1 MASTRSA
8 ESPTLNP
15 LDGADPFPVGS
26 HENDPSP
33 VEPGPSGPLGH
44 PEPLTESE
52 RARLDFFLA
61 CVNEWRS
68 ARGFDGLSRSSAI
81 KFLMARKFNVDR
93 ALELYQQHELMRLR
107 EDLSHVEPSES
118 PVREEL
124 LSEKFTIL
132 PVRDVNGA
140 TLALFNAH
148 KHDPS
153 QTDHRSTLQGVVYQ
167 LDVALENL
175 ATQRGGLVFI
185 YNMSGSKYANFDYD
199 LSQKMLTLLK
209 GAYPARLKKV
219 LIVTAPFWFKAPFKV
234 LRLFVREKLRDRVFT
249 VSLPQL
255 QTHIPP
261 HAIPTHMGGQLVH
274 DHVAWLADC
283 LAISQSRDGQLVTM
297 NSSSQ
302 PSTPHDHRKRHP
314 TLEQLQSMPLT
325 LTTSVKDSTSNMPD
339 SNSASNG
346 LSKLIIPPPVPL
358 PEDEGLTTTTVA
370 NGNGH
375 HHSIT
380 HPEMVASNCSS
391 GGMSEDEEND
401 RMAAAGMTLSEFIE
415 HVRIKGRR
423 GLYDE
428 YSEIKNRPPMG
439 TFNHARAFENQDKN
453 RYTDVLC
460 YDHSRVQLKEG
471 DSDYI
476 NANFV
481 DGYEQPRAFISSQG
495 PLPKTFPD
503 FWRMVWEQQV
513 LVIVMTTKTS
523 ERNRTKCGQYWP
535 EDVGTSLKAKHFE
548 IYSDE
553 IENCEDFYVTHL
565 TLKNLE
571 TGEMRQVCHFQFVS
585 WPDYG
590 VPDSAL
596 SMLIFLERVR
606 EKQASMVS
614 VLGNA
619 WKGHPLGP
627 PIIVHCSAGI
637 GRTGTFATLD
647 IAIRKFED
655 VQKIDIRSTVEHIR
669 GQRAFSIQMPDQ
681 YVFCHLAFLEYVVNR
696 EYVDEIDWTGFNDD
710 CDSD

>member
-1 MASTRSA
+1 M
-8 ESPTLNP
+8 
-15 LDGADPFPVGS
+15 
-26 HENDPSP
+26 
-33 VEPGPSGPLGH
+33 
-44 PEPLTESE
+44 
-52 RARLDFFLA
+52 
-61 CVNEWRS
+61 
-68 ARGFDGLSRSSAI
+68 SRSSAI
-81 KFLMARKFNVDR
+81 KFLMARKFHVDR

-118 PVREEL
+118 PIREEL

-261 HAIPTHMGGQLVH
+261 QAIPSHMGGQLVH
-274 DHVAWLADC
+274 DHEAWLSDC
-283 LAISQSRDGQLVTM
+283 LAISQSRDGQLVTI

-325 LTTSVKDSTSNMPD
+325 LTSGAKDNSLNLSDT
-339 SNSASNG
+339 NSAAMNG
-346 LSKLIIPPPVPL
+346 LSKLIIPSVPH
-358 PEDEGLTTTTVA
+358 PEDEALTHNVV

-380 HPEMVASNCSS
+380 HSDMTVSNCSS
-391 GGMSEDEEND
+391 GGLSEDEEND

-428 YSEIKNRPPMG
+428 YGEIKNRPPMG
-439 TFNHARAFENQDKN
+439 TFNHARAFENQEKN

-460 YDHSRVQLKEG
+460 YDHSRVQLQDGE
-471 DSDYI
+471 SDYI

-503 FWRMVWEQQV
+503 FWRMVWEQHV
-513 LVIVMTTKTS
+513 LVIVMTTKTT

-535 EDVGTSLKAKHFE
+535 EDVGSSLKAKPFE
-548 IYSDE
+548 IHSEE

-571 TGEMRQVCHFQFVS
+571 TGEIRPVCHFQFVS

-590 VPDSAL
+590 VPESAL
-596 SMLIFLERVR
+596 SMIIFLERVR
-606 EKQASMVS
+606 EKQASMLS
-614 VLGNA
+614 DLSNE
-619 WKGHPLGP
+619 WQGHLLGP
-627 PIIVHCSAGI
+627 PIVVHCSAGI

-655 VQKIDIRSTVEHIR
+655 IQKIDIRSTVEHIR
-669 GQRAFSIQMPDQ
+669 AQRAFSIQMPDQ
-681 YVFCHLAFLEYVVNR
+681 YVFCHLAFLEYVVHKD
-696 EYVDEIDWTGFNDD
+696 YVEEIDWTGFNDD
-710 CDSD
+710 CDSE